1 MERLKENQSP
11 TSISANSELRF
22 PEHQPVGTIISSF
35 TATDPDV
42 TSSITFHLASGLGD
56 DNNSLFNLETNGTLS
71 TASSFDY
78 ESQDSNYSILLWPTW
93 IFRLITQ
100 QFTISLQDI
109 DEGTM
114 PVDGNGSEQN
124 PYLIANLAN
133 LKWITYNP
141 SSWSSHF
148 LQTADINASD
158 TRNWNDGKGFKPIGF
173 DFDNN
178 PFTGVYDGSHH
189 LITDLFI
196 NRPDQYVG
204 LFGYIDGGLGVRKV
218 NLRNIHLTGSDTG
231 SIVGQAFNNLRVEYC
246 SSVDANLTGR
256 NVGGL
261 VGYVI
266 MGGGLIK
273 FSSFEGSVDG
283 TGSVG
288 GIAAHFG
295 ILLWIVVM
303 Q

>member
-1 MERLKENQSP
+1 MYIFDKTSDSLNLLGKLESPEENFLERLSENQSP
-11 TSISANSELRF
+11 TSISANSELSF

-56 DNNSLFNLETNGTLS
+56 DNNSLFNLEANGTLS

-78 ESQDSNYSILLWPTW
+78 ESQDSNYSILVMANDGYFGTL
-93 IFRLITQ
+93 TQ

-148 LQTADINASD
+148 LQTADINASE
-158 TRNWNDGKGFKPIGF
+158 TRSWEEGKGFRPIG
-173 DFDNN
+173 NYEIA
-178 PFTGVYDGSHH
+178 FTGSFNGDHNK
-189 LITDLFI
+189 IFDLYI
-196 NRPDQYVG
+196 NRPNQLVG
-204 LFGYIDGGLGVRKV
+204 LFGYAFYESAGAQVIE
-218 NLRNIHLTGSDTG
+218 NIVLQNIEFIGASTG
-231 SIVGQAFNNLRVEYC
+231 SIIG
-246 SSVDANLTGR
+246 
-256 NVGGL
+256 
-261 VGYVI
+261 
-266 MGGGLIK
+266 
-273 FSSFEGSVDG
+273 
-283 TGSVG
+283 
-288 GIAAHFG
+288 
-295 ILLWIVVM
+295 
-303 Q
+303 